1 MMTLKLPKFD
11 LFTHVEFLLYDEKGR
26 VVDSIAPVL
35 AVVEDRDELG
45 LSAVVVGN
53 GWHQYHVNIPS
64 GYTYVLRPTNDP
76 DDPCDCGWCG

>member
-1 MMTLKLPKFD
+1 MTLKLPKFD

-35 AVVEDRDELG
+35 
-45 LSAVVVGN
+45 AVVVGN